1 MGKAV
6 KKFFQ
11 LLLYFFIGEEWGKA
25 YVRKHC
31 LDDVI
36 VDRLIKSEKKRYLLK
51 EYAKNHTLKGYQI
64 ASILQLPNEISLKQE
79 VLKRNELDEKEQELL
94 ITSSKNNTLLFETY
108 LCPDGYYLS
117 ERTFALKPEFLFL
130 SSLIEKNNMMGFEIF
145 KTYVANNN
153 KKVLTPELLKI
164 IIENDNQLSRHILI
178 KARLNR
184 DMEEFF
190 VENSSNEMLR
200 FYISNCQFYADSAQ
214 LLLVE
219 RDYDLAHL
227 HFKSY
232 GLRSKAQSL
241 YYQLRKEELDETHAD

>member
-1 MGKAV
+1 M
-6 KKFFQ
+6 
-11 LLLYFFIGEEWGKA
+11 
-25 YVRKHC
+25 
-31 LDDVI
+31 
-36 VDRLIKSEKKRYLLK
+36 
-51 EYAKNHTLKGYQI
+51 
-64 ASILQLPNEISLKQE
+64 P
-79 VLKRNELDEKEQELL
+79 
-94 ITSSKNNTLLFETY
+94 
-108 LCPDGYYLS
+108 
-117 ERTFALKPEFLFL
+117 
-130 SSLIEKNNMMGFEIF
+130 
-145 KTYVANNN
+145 
-153 KKVLTPELLKI
+153 KVSLTPELLKI

-241 YYQLRKEELDETHAD
+241 YYQLRKEELDETHTDWINPLLMRTA